1 VKDGFMLRSHR
12 STNQLVANLTGFS
25 TATVSRALSGQGSVK
40 ATTKAR
46 VLEKAREVG
55 YSPNTAAR
63 ALAKA
68 SVLLELC
75 IHPQLSFIAQHY
87 LEAIKVHLPSHV
99 VLAHPCLD
107 TKITNPYQILI
118 GRFDRFSPIADS
130 HIDGSEPR
138 DGSPSK
144 ACIVAGGY
152 LTLDNGSAAFAL
164 TSHLRCLGHDNILCL
179 AAPKEDVVMQARV
192 SGFKAA
198 LPDTPAR
205 AVVYGELS
213 ALSAYQTIRQYLE
226 QKNEFTAVVC
236 LSPLFIEGVL
246 AALADEGK
254 KIPDDISVVS
264 FTELN
269 GEGNHVTSIH
279 PDPAGFAKTL
289 LRAWQDKANA
299 RPIPSVLV
307 DSSTTARRR

>member
-12 STNQLVANLTGFS
+12 STNQVVANLTGFS

-75 IHPQLSFIAQHY
+75 IHPQLSFIAEHY
-87 LEAIKVHLPSHV
+87 LEALKVHLPSHV
-99 VLAHPCLD
+99 VLAHPCVD
-107 TKITNPYQILI
+107 TKITNPQQILI
-118 GRFDRFSPIADS
+118 GRFDRFRPLADSPIDS
-130 HIDGSEPR
+130 HE
-138 DGSPSK
+138 PSK
-144 ACIVAGGY
+144 ACVVAGGY
-152 LTLDNGSAAFAL
+152 LTLDNSSATFAL
-164 TSHLRCLGHDNILCL
+164 TSHLSCLGHHTILCL
-179 AAPKEDVVMQARV
+179 AAPQEDVVMQARV
-192 SGFKAA
+192 SGFRAA
-198 LPDTPAR
+198 LPDTPAQ

-236 LSPLFIEGVL
+236 LSPVFVDGVM
-246 AALADEGK
+246 AALEDK
-254 KIPDDISVVS
+254 RKNVPNDISVVG
-264 FTELN
+264 FAELN

-289 LRAWQDKANA
+289 LRAWQDKDNA

-307 DSSTTARRR
+307 ESGTTARRR